1 MKPNIKLFQ
10 EAPLSDYITVVPGV
24 LSVEQCDRFIQAS
37 QDSAHWNPAGIGSNS
52 TDPGLRNCDTL
63 DISELK
69 AQSPWNALDSDIYQ
83 AVETAIRTYRLK
95 CPQFTVAADT
105 GYELLRYP
113 TGTRCN
119 YHSDSCKVTRSLSCS
134 IALNDDYTGGE
145 FEFFHGE
152 RTYRVPRGAA
162 ILFPSNFMY
171 PHRVVPITSG
181 TRYSI
186 ITWFV

>member
-1 MKPNIKLFQ
+1 MKQLQDHIRLYENAFPADLRDKL
-10 EAPLSDYITVVPGV
+10 
-24 LSVEQCDRFIQAS
+24 IQLA
-37 QDSAHWNPAGIGSNS
+37 DSPAWTPAVIGSGFDATVRDTFTIFLS
-52 TDPGLRNCDTL
+52 TPESRAQTPWIHEG
-63 DISELK
+63 ISSAVRAAFVRYQEEFPDVRV
-69 AQSPWNALDSDIYQ
+69 QGDS
-83 AVETAIRTYRLK
+83 
-95 CPQFTVAADT
+95 
-105 GYELLRYP
+105 GYEILHYP
-113 TGTRCN
+113 PGGFYATHIDEDMAHPR
-119 YHSDSCKVTRSLSCS
+119 VISCS